1 MCFLYDGTCHADVL
15 WCKKLGKQELSLET
29 EDILSPDCVE
39 AAIVRNMDKHLDKM
53 GFRTATAM
61 LS

>member
-1 MCFLYDGTCHADVL
+1 MY
-15 WCKKLGKQELSLET
+15 KKLGKQELSVAIKCSSIQT

-53 GFRTATAM
+53 GFWNCSCDA
-61 LS
+61 LFF

>member
-1 MCFLYDGTCHADVL
+1 M
-15 WCKKLGKQELSLET
+15 CKKLGKQELSLET

-39 AAIVRNMDKHLDKM
+39 AAIVRNMDKHLDKK